1 MVEEIAERVKQIRNK
16 LGLSQRAFAKQVGA
30 TFVSIYKWENN
41 KSKPH
46 PMFMKKIEELNA
58 EEDNGSHSS
67 L

>member
-1 MVEEIAERVKQIRNK
+1 MEEELAVRVKQIRIK
-16 LGLSQRAFAKQVGA
+16 LKLSQRAFAKQVGA

-46 PMFMKKIEELNA
+46 PMFMKKIEELN
-58 EEDNGSHSS
+58 EKDNCGNSC